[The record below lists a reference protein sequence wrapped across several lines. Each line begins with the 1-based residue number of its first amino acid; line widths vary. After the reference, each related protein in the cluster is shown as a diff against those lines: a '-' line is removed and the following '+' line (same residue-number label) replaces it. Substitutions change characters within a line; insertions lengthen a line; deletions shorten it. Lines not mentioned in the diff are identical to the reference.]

1 MPSHSDLHL
10 ALGSFLQTISSV
22 PRFPVEDDKI
32 RASAVTKRR
41 GGNTPN
47 TIDVLEQLCA
57 ADQKTEPTIDLSLVV
72 VLPNS
77 SSSAVQEIGRSF
89 GPGVDLT
96 RSIYRGEHTEASSS
110 YHQEPGIRLQ
120 DDYQL

>member
-1 MPSHSDLHL
+1 MGRFIAVGNCVLDIILRRRNMPSHSDLHL

-47 TIDVLEQLCA
+47 TIDVLE
-57 ADQKTEPTIDLSLVV
+57 
-72 VLPNS
+72 
-77 SSSAVQEIGRSF
+77 
-89 GPGVDLT
+89 
-96 RSIYRGEHTEASSS
+96 
-110 YHQEPGIRLQ
+110 
-120 DDYQL
+120 